1 LDNRSGR
8 RTCLP
13 FGVRFN
19 RKATRLPPREGPTI
33 SRCARAHAARCSSAA
48 AAPFKVGFRNR
59 PPDRAGNVGAS
70 RRGPFPKSPMSP
82 PVFLG
87 NECTYARTRTFA
99 TDCAYHCPPRAVANR
114 SRVECLRNLPE
125 CPCARLLRLD
135 DRQYVRRVPVSF
147 GLHGGHGTRTRWLSH
162 CASLDYP
169 NEPGAASFPCDEHAA
184 DHISDT
190 DVVRRLALFPS
201 RANSRMVTP
210 EAPLCG
216 ARRRTWLDPP
226 LDEMVLDLPD

>member
-1 LDNRSGR
+1 MLDRICRIDENLLHRAAGPYIRVTLDRAGR
-8 RTCLP
+8 ASLP
-13 FGVRFN
+13 FGVRFD
-19 RKATRLPPREGPTI
+19 RKANRLLPHAKGRHFSPIKVHEGRNVVL
-33 SRCARAHAARCSSAA
+33 SARQNIRDGLGV
-48 AAPFKVGFRNR
+48 P
-59 PPDRAGNVGAS
+59 
-70 RRGPFPKSPMSP
+70 SP
-82 PVFLG
+82 P
-87 NECTYARTRTFA
+87 ARRSDA
-99 TDCAYHCPPRAVANR
+99 
-114 SRVECLRNLPE
+114 SRVERLRDLPE